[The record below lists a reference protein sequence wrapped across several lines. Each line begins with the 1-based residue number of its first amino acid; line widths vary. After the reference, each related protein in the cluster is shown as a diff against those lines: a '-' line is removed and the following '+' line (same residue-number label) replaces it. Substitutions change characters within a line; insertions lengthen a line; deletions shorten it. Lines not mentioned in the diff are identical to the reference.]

1 MRKSSLEV
9 LLVPGAG
16 QEGQKQGREET
27 LVCNLFVEQKKRA
40 FEGTTPSNEEESPLK
55 ASGRQAAA
63 LRL

>member
-1 MRKSSLEV
+1 M
-9 LLVPGAG
+9 PGAG